1 MSTGNR
7 FPIEHVIVLMLENR
21 SYDHMLGYLPNGH
34 GLAGDEFNLADPSD
48 PTSERVHVSNRSG
61 YITAVDPAHD
71 FVSVEKQLFGEPG
84 HVVNPAPMNGFVA
97 VHIEKAKGDVE
108 MGKKIM
114 ECFDPVKIP
123 ALTSLAQEF
132 CVCDRWFSAVPGPTW
147 LNRFYA
153 HAATCDGMITD
164 TARHDYKMNTIYDAL
179 TKNGVSWNI
188 YYGDIPQSL
197 ILRQLR
203 RTPDR
208 FKRFERFHADVE
220 KGNLAAYTF
229 IEPRYFSLHARR

>member
-1 MSTGNR
+1 
-7 FPIEHVIVLMLENR
+7 
-21 SYDHMLGYLPNGH
+21 
-34 GLAGDEFNLADPSD
+34 
-48 PTSERVHVSNRSG
+48 
-61 YITAVDPAHD
+61 
-71 FVSVEKQLFGEPG
+71 
-84 HVVNPAPMNGFVA
+84 
-97 VHIEKAKGDVE
+97 
-108 MGKKIM
+108 M
-114 ECFDPVKIP
+114 ECFDPAKIP
-123 ALTSLAQEF
+123 ALATLAQEF
-132 CVCDRWFSAVPGPTW
+132 CVCDRWFSAAPGPTW

-153 HAATCDGMITD
+153 HAATSDGMVIDNAT
-164 TARHDYKMNTIYDAL
+164 HNYKMNTIYDAL

-203 RTPDR
+203 RTPGR

>member
-1 MSTGNR
+1 MSTRNR
-7 FPIEHVIVLMLENR
+7 SPVEHVIVLMLENR

-34 GLAGDEFNLADPSD
+34 GLAGDEFNLVDPSD
-48 PTSERVHVSNRSG
+48 PTSERVYVSNRSG

-84 HVVNPAPMNGFVA
+84 QVVNPAPMNGFVA
-97 VHIEKAKGDVE
+97 VHIEQTTGDVE

-123 ALTSLAQEF
+123 ALTTLAQEF

-153 HAATCDGMITD
+153 HAATSDGMVIDNAT
-164 TARHDYKMNTIYDAL
+164 HNYKMNTIYDAL

-203 RTPDR
+203 RTPGR
-208 FKRFERFHADVE
+208 FKGFERFHADVE